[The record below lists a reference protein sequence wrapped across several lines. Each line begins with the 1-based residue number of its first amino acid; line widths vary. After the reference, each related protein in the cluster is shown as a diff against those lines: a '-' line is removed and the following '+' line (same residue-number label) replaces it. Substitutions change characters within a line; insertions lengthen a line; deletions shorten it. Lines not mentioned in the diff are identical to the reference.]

1 MYTRRQPEARGPPTT
16 NSLMQKVFSPSQLV
30 ALRAEFNAH
39 DADGSGEIEVAEL
52 AAVVTSLGGQ
62 LTDEQVSVLF
72 QEVDADGSG
81 TISWD
86 EYLSLMISLRTGR
99 GMRTG
104 AVAGLLARPP
114 LVLLVEAEKGT
125 QKYVTK
131 LLENV
136 RMPPE
141 IVSQGRVE
149 VVAHRTSES
158 AMQWLLSLP
167 PSRRIAM
174 VLIDSHG
181 IRANHFC
188 AQLRT
193 EMLSTPPVVYFA
205 AEKRGSTTLP
215 HEVKKYILKEQMD
228 ENVARDLIEM
238 FCCIEDVHDPND
250 VPRHSSGHRRKDGM
264 IGGRGGTGHRARK
277 GGHTVRPP
285 SVFGKGR
292 WKGAMGEL
300 SARARQQL
308 SEIGGGESIRVYH
321 VKKDYVDPEEI
332 KAQQQRD
339 EEERRLL
346 EEEGERRLAAVP
358 SVPALPLWKTR
369 LRETSVRSASGLHF
383 FEKESTVAWAGD
395 IRKAPPPTGHRFS
408 LKARTRDFFPATAR
422 SPRRPDGAS
431 MLRMEHQLTHHS
443 ARRCHHQHRKLHVS
457 GGGLICRDASEQI
470 SPNSDKEYRELRRLT
485 ES

>member
-1 MYTRRQPEARGPPTT
+1 MYAHRQPGASAVPP
-16 NSLMQKVFSPSQLV
+16 SKLMQKVFSPSQLV

-39 DADGSGEIEVAEL
+39 DADASGEIEVAEL
-52 AAVVTSLGGQ
+52 AAVVESLGGQ

-81 TISWD
+81 TISWE

-114 LVLLVEAEKGT
+114 LVLLVEAEKGN

-131 LLENV
+131 LLQSI
-136 RMPPE
+136 RMPPT

-174 VLIDSHG
+174 VIIDSHG
-181 IRANHFC
+181 IRADQFC
-188 AQLRT
+188 AQLRA

-205 AEKRGSTTLP
+205 AEKRGSKTLP

-228 ENVARDLIEM
+228 EEIARDLIEM
-238 FCCIEDVHDPND
+238 FCSIEDVHDPND

-264 IGGRGGTGHRARK
+264 IGGRAGNGHRARK
-277 GGHTVRPP
+277 GGHVVRPP
-285 SVFGKGR
+285 SVFGKTR

-321 VKKDYVDPEEI
+321 IKKDYVDPEDV
-332 KAQQQRD
+332 KAQEQRD
-339 EEERRLL
+339 EEERRLV
-346 EEEGERRLAAVP
+346 EEEKRRLASMLSMP
-358 SVPALPLWKTR
+358 SLPLWKTR
-369 LRETSVRSASGLHF
+369 LRETPVRTASGLHF
-383 FEKESTVAWAGD
+383 FEKESSLAWAGD

-422 SPRRPDGAS
+422 SPRRPDGS
-431 MLRMEHQLTHHS
+431 GIVGTEHHRTQYYS
-443 ARRCHHQHRKLHVS
+443 ARQHRLSHRYHQHHHHRKLHET
-457 GGGLICRDASEQI
+457 GGGSILEKS
-470 SPNSDKEYRELRRLT
+470 
-485 ES
+485 